1 MKKHNAKALICT
13 LFLTSPLA
21 HADFD
26 FCQENSAGNGG
37 SDTFQQQ
44 ITLNEIVEI
53 GELPTGITGIAVNLK
68 SEVDI
73 DIQLYDKETGEKII
87 GWPDGILAGNG
98 YQSHEY
104 KGTLVEWSGYNGDGS
119 GLGNEYI
126 KVSNADDSSSA
137 TTRAFVMKVFGYSAG
152 LADVNYSWDGADC
165 NVSDGGNNSF
175 QQTIVQNTIVKVG
188 DIPTDI
194 NDLYIELKSDED
206 VDIQIYDADNGK
218 AIVAWPDGLLN
229 RATKNSVTYEG
240 MSIEW
245 SGYNGDGTNPG
256 NEYIKIT
263 GQTTKNL
270 TMKVFGYHSGE
281 ATVNYSWGANDNG
294 GGNNDDGDNGD
305 NGGSG
310 NSVEENTKVE
320 LLALVNQARSQGR
333 NCGNTFYPAVNSIT
347 WNSKLYQAALG
358 HSEDMA
364 NNDYFSHTSLDGRN
378 PGDRITD
385 AGYSWRTYG
394 ENIAAGQSTAQKA
407 MEGWLNSAGHCKN
420 IMNASVTNMGVA
432 SAKGG
437 SYGIYWTQVF
447 AKPL

>member
-1 MKKHNAKALICT
+1 MKKQNTLSLICT
-13 LFLTSPLA
+13 LLLASNFA
-21 HADFD
+21 HAGFE
-26 FCQENSAGNGG
+26 FCQENSAGNAG

-44 ITLNEIVEI
+44 VPLNDIIEV
-53 GELPTGITGIAVNLK
+53 GELPEGISGIAVNLT
-68 SEVDI
+68 SDVDI

-87 GWPDGILAGNG
+87 GWPDGILARSG
-98 YQSHEY
+98 YQSYEY
-104 KGTLVEWSGYNGDGS
+104 QGTLVEWSGYNGDGT

-126 KVSNADDSSSA
+126 KISNAADPASA
-137 TTRAFVMKVFGYSAG
+137 TTRSFIMKVFGYSAG
-152 LADVNYSWDGADC
+152 QADVDYSWDGANC
-165 NVSDGGNNSF
+165 NTSKDGNNSF
-175 QQTIVQNTIVKVG
+175 QQTIVQNATVKVG
-188 DIPTDI
+188 DIPTGVK
-194 NDLYIELKSDED
+194 DLNIELKSDED
-206 VDIQIYDADNGK
+206 VDIQIFDADNGT

-229 RATKNSVTYEG
+229 GSSKESVAYEG
-240 MSIEW
+240 MQIEW

-281 ATVNYSWGANDNG
+281 ATVNYSWGANDNNG
-294 GGNNDDGDNGD
+294 DDNNDSGDT
-305 NGGSG
+305 G
-310 NSVEENTKVE
+310 NSVEEEIKTE

-333 NCGNTFYPAVNSIT
+333 NCGSTFYPAVDSIT

-364 NNDYFSHTSLDGRN
+364 NNDYFSHTSLDGRSA
-378 PGDRITD
+378 GDRITD

-420 IMNASVTNMGVA
+420 IMNATVTNMGVA